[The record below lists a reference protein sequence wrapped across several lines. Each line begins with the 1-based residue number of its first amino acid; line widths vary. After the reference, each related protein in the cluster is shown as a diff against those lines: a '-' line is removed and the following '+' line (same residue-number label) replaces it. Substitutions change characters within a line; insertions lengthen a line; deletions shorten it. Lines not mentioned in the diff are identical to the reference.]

1 MITDFEIYL
10 VQFKQVR
17 ISITVNCHLLYS
29 SWGSQVYWSGLL
41 FPPSVD
47 HTLSEHY
54 TMTHLSWMALHGM
67 AYSFNDLH
75 KALCH
80 DKTVICE
87 GQAQGYGEG
96 QGVVKSRTQLGDWTT
111 TNCLQSINK
120 QVRLC
125 LLPHWDNYTLS
136 QDLCRYLWNLP
147 VASLSSMCLRYRWS
161 RFTVKTWL

>member
-1 MITDFEIYL
+1 MITDFGIYL

-17 ISITVNCHLLYS
+17 ISIIVNCYLLFS

-47 HTLSEHY
+47 HILSELC
-54 TMTHLSWMALHGM
+54 TMTHLSWTALHGM
-67 AYSFNDLH
+67 AYSFSELH

-87 GQAQGYGEG
+87 GQTQGDGEG
-96 QGVVKSRTQLGDWTT
+96 QSWRVGHNSATEQQTVS
-111 TNCLQSINK
+111 CLWISKCTSVSYPTGTVIPFHK
-120 QVRLC
+120 
-125 LLPHWDNYTLS
+125 
-136 QDLCRYLWNLP
+136 DLWRYLWHLP
-147 VASLSSMCLRYRWS
+147 GASLSSMCLRYRWS